1 MKTIA
6 LVEDEKDLNNL
17 IRTYLEKEGYNVVS
31 YYDGESTINNI
42 NKDVDLWI
50 LDIMLGDTISGYDII
65 KKIREENPDV
75 PVIFTSARDKDL
87 DKIIG
92 LELGSDDYIA
102 KPYSPKE
109 LVLRVNN
116 IIRRVYSKDK
126 QKLTYKDYTIDFEKR
141 MVLHKGESINLT
153 TLEFDLLYM
162 FVTNINKSFSR
173 DDILNNIWGENYF
186 GTDRV
191 VDDLVLPIYEDN
203 LYNYLGESLNILDSP
218 ENSKIN
224 SEVAYIYVNNENIY
238 ISNNLNKVLG
248 LDLANS
254 QKYLDQQAKIDVP
267 EDVLKLLEERKQAR
281 QNKNW
286 ELSDNLRD
294 KIKELGYAVKDTKD
308 GMTVEKI

>member
-31 YYDGESTINNI
+31 YYDGDSTINNI

-65 KKIREENPDV
+65 KKIREDNPDV

-116 IIRRVYSKDK
+116 IIRRVYSKEK

-191 VDDLVLPIYEDN
+191 VDDLVRRLRKKMPELDINTIYG
-203 LYNYLGESLNILDSP
+203 YGYR
-218 ENSKIN
+218 
-224 SEVAYIYVNNENIY
+224 
-238 ISNNLNKVLG
+238 
-248 LDLANS
+248 
-254 QKYLDQQAKIDVP
+254 
-267 EDVLKLLEERKQAR
+267 LL
-281 QNKNW
+281 
-286 ELSDNLRD
+286 
-294 KIKELGYAVKDTKD
+294 
-308 GMTVEKI
+308 

>member
-65 KKIREENPDV
+65 KKIREDNPNV

-191 VDDLVLPIYEDN
+191 VDDLVRRLRKKMPELDINTIYG
-203 LYNYLGESLNILDSP
+203 YGYR
-218 ENSKIN
+218 
-224 SEVAYIYVNNENIY
+224 
-238 ISNNLNKVLG
+238 
-248 LDLANS
+248 
-254 QKYLDQQAKIDVP
+254 
-267 EDVLKLLEERKQAR
+267 LL
-281 QNKNW
+281 
-286 ELSDNLRD
+286 
-294 KIKELGYAVKDTKD
+294 
-308 GMTVEKI
+308 

>member
-6 LVEDEKDLNNL
+6 LVEDEKDLNNI
-17 IRTYLEKEGYNVVS
+17 IRTKKKKEGYNVVS

-116 IIRRVYSKDK
+116 IIRRVYSKEK
-126 QKLTYKDYTIDFEKR
+126 QKLTYKDYTIDLEKR

-191 VDDLVLPIYEDN
+191 VDDLVRRLRKKMSELDINTIYG
-203 LYNYLGESLNILDSP
+203 YGYR
-218 ENSKIN
+218 
-224 SEVAYIYVNNENIY
+224 
-238 ISNNLNKVLG
+238 
-248 LDLANS
+248 
-254 QKYLDQQAKIDVP
+254 
-267 EDVLKLLEERKQAR
+267 LL
-281 QNKNW
+281 
-286 ELSDNLRD
+286 
-294 KIKELGYAVKDTKD
+294 
-308 GMTVEKI
+308 

>member
-1 MKTIA
+1 MYNIA
-6 LVEDEKDLNNL
+6 LVEDEKDLNDL
-17 IRTYLEKEGYNVVS
+17 IKTYLEKEGYNVTS
-31 YYDGESTINNI
+31 YYNGDTAIKDS
-42 NKDVDLWI
+42 NKDYHLWI
-50 LDIMLGDTISGYDII
+50 LDIMLGDDISGYDII
-65 KKIREENPDV
+65 KKIREDNNDV
-75 PVIFTSARDKDL
+75 LVIFTSARDKDL

-191 VDDLVLPIYEDN
+191 VDDLIRRLRKKMPLLDINTIYG
-203 LYNYLGESLNILDSP
+203 YGYR
-218 ENSKIN
+218 
-224 SEVAYIYVNNENIY
+224 
-238 ISNNLNKVLG
+238 
-248 LDLANS
+248 
-254 QKYLDQQAKIDVP
+254 
-267 EDVLKLLEERKQAR
+267 LL
-281 QNKNW
+281 
-286 ELSDNLRD
+286 
-294 KIKELGYAVKDTKD
+294 
-308 GMTVEKI
+308 

>member
-6 LVEDEKDLNNL
+6 LVEDEKDWNNL

-191 VDDLVLPIYEDN
+191 VDDLVRRLRKKMPELDINTIYG
-203 LYNYLGESLNILDSP
+203 YGYR
-218 ENSKIN
+218 
-224 SEVAYIYVNNENIY
+224 
-238 ISNNLNKVLG
+238 
-248 LDLANS
+248 
-254 QKYLDQQAKIDVP
+254 
-267 EDVLKLLEERKQAR
+267 LL
-281 QNKNW
+281 
-286 ELSDNLRD
+286 
-294 KIKELGYAVKDTKD
+294 
-308 GMTVEKI
+308 

>member
-109 LVLRVNN
+109 LVLRVGN
-116 IIRRVYSKDK
+116 IIKRVYYKEK
-126 QKLTYKDYTIDFEKR
+126 QKLTYKDYTIDLEKR
-141 MVLHKGESINLT
+141 MVLHKEESINLT

-191 VDDLVLPIYEDN
+191 VDDLVRRLRKKMPELDINTIYG
-203 LYNYLGESLNILDSP
+203 YGYR
-218 ENSKIN
+218 
-224 SEVAYIYVNNENIY
+224 
-238 ISNNLNKVLG
+238 
-248 LDLANS
+248 
-254 QKYLDQQAKIDVP
+254 
-267 EDVLKLLEERKQAR
+267 LL
-281 QNKNW
+281 
-286 ELSDNLRD
+286 
-294 KIKELGYAVKDTKD
+294 
-308 GMTVEKI
+308 